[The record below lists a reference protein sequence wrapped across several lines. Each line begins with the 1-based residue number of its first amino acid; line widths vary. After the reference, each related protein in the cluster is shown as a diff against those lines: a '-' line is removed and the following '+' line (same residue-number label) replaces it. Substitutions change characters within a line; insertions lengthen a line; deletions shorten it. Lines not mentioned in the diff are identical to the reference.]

1 MTQSEKGCSHDETM
15 GRTKKPWLTN
25 QYPPVDRHVISRYG
39 QVSNND
45 VTKAM
50 SVMSKTQMYMGG
62 KISKPVTPVHSLDIS
77 PNNRNSLTV
86 VIGVIYSITS
96 VLVIL
101 FGIAIIFQLS
111 QVEIGNDRPYFDRIL
126 IPFFVFLIS
135 LVIII
140 FGVFGVIAGALIA
153 KRRKFGVFIAWGL
166 CIVMLL
172 PIWYGAVSPIF
183 IFYIAACA
191 FLVGIPMFGI
201 RIPMLGVDIK
211 AQM

>member
-1 MTQSEKGCSHDETM
+1 MGC
-15 GRTKKPWLTN
+15 TKKPWLTN
-25 QYPPVDRHVISRYG
+25 QYPPVDRHIISRYG
-39 QVSNND
+39 KVSNND

-62 KISKPVTPVHSLDIS
+62 KISKPVTPVHSPDII
-77 PNNRNSLTV
+77 PNNRNSLPV

-153 KRRKFGVFIAWGL
+153 KRRKLGVFIAWGL

-183 IFYIAACA
+183 IFYNAACA